1 MKRVRVAAIA
11 PTRPIYAGSR
21 GSVAAAATLEA
32 TRELMKETIEFHIE
46 GMRLHGE
53 IVHEPSSLAGMIEAG
68 SAR

>member
-1 MKRVRVAAIA
+1 
-11 PTRPIYAGSR
+11 
-21 GSVAAAATLEA
+21 VAAAATLEA

-53 IVHEPSSLAGMIEAG
+53 IVAEPSSLAGMIEAG

>member
-46 GMRLHGE
+46 ACACMGKLCMSRRRSPG
-53 IVHEPSSLAGMIEAG
+53 
-68 SAR
+68 